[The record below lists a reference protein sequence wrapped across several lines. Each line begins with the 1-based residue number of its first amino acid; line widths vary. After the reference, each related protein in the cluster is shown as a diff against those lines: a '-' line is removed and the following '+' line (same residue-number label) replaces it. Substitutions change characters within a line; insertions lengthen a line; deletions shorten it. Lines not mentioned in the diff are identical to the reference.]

1 MIWKK
6 HIHKLVLCLPD
17 CGSKWN
23 LEMMVFE
30 ERGKP
35 EYPEKNLSEHRR
47 EPTTNSTHMWRR
59 HRNLNQGHI
68 VGRPA
73 LSPLRYPLLPK
84 VVPQDSGY
92 LNLPPVFYVIGQNN
106 YFSSI
111 LHKQWMVVT
120 PTGHR
125 TVFVQERV
133 TWDSNFERECVTIL
147 HQLMEERT
155 APAQDQDFKPDFAI
169 LRAVWVIIQYIVR
182 QD

>member
-6 HIHKLVLCLPD
+6 HIHKLVLRLPD
-17 CGSKWN
+17 CWSNWS

-30 ERGKP
+30 ETGKTGVP
-35 EYPEKNLSEHRR
+35 GEKRSGHRK

-92 LNLPPVFYVIGQNN
+92 LNLPPVFYVIG
-106 YFSSI
+106 
-111 LHKQWMVVT
+111 
-120 PTGHR
+120 
-125 TVFVQERV
+125 
-133 TWDSNFERECVTIL
+133 
-147 HQLMEERT
+147 
-155 APAQDQDFKPDFAI
+155 
-169 LRAVWVIIQYIVR
+169 
-182 QD
+182 

>member
-6 HIHKLVLCLPD
+6 HIHKLVLCLPE

-35 EYPEKNLSEHRR
+35 EYPEKNLSEHRI

-59 HRNLNQGHI
+59 HRNLNQGDI

-92 LNLPPVFYVIGQNN
+92 LNLPSVFYVIG
-106 YFSSI
+106 
-111 LHKQWMVVT
+111 
-120 PTGHR
+120 
-125 TVFVQERV
+125 
-133 TWDSNFERECVTIL
+133 
-147 HQLMEERT
+147 
-155 APAQDQDFKPDFAI
+155 
-169 LRAVWVIIQYIVR
+169 
-182 QD
+182 